1 MLDVRRGA
9 TTSIFRWP
17 IHDLILP
24 MMLTLP
30 VARCSRGHCRRTS
43 PRPPRVRSLAA
54 APAPATWRVATRRGT
69 QRTLKG
75 NDAVKH
81 W

>member
-9 TTSIFRWP
+9 TTSLQISNHIP
-17 IHDLILP
+17 EMH
-24 MMLTLP
+24 TLP
-30 VARCSRGHCRRTS
+30 VARCSRGHRRRTS
-43 PRPPRVRSLAA
+43 PRPPRVRSLTA

-69 QRTLKG
+69 QRILQEK
-75 NDAVKH
+75 AVKN